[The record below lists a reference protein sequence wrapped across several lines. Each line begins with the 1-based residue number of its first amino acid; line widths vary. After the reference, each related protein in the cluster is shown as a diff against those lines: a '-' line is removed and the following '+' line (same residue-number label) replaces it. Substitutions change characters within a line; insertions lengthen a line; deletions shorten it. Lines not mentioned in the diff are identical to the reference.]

1 MKTPLLVSTVVA
13 AHVVAVVGVV
23 LIQGCGVS
31 TRPDMAAGQPPEP
44 VMPPTVSEVENVV
57 VHPLVAPIDL
67 PKAKDWPDETET
79 YIVAQGESLSTI
91 ARRHGLSVAEVV
103 ALNRLTDP
111 NKIRAGQTLVLPAGS
126 SKTATVAPPRASVV
140 VTPVAIPPGAS
151 TYVVKSGD
159 SLSVIAQRAGV
170 KTSELKAANG
180 LSGDKIMVGQKLVL
194 PGAATVAA
202 PSSYQGA
209 PAAGTS
215 LPELDDV
222 DLGNLALREELDVPS
237 TDAMTE
243 SVEAA
248 AEAAV
253 SETADAAEAVAP
265 PTQPVSSDIETRPYV
280 VNEEDEDLYSVA
292 MMWGVS
298 VQRLKEINKLADTKL
313 TVGQKL
319 LIPIAE

>member
-111 NKIRAGQTLVLPAGS
+111 NKIRAGQTLVLPSGS
-126 SKTATVAPPRASVV
+126 AKTAVAAPPPASVA

-222 DLGNLALREELDVPS
+222 DLGSLALREELDVPS
-237 TDAMTE
+237 TAPMTD

-248 AEAAV
+248 AEDAV
-253 SETADAAEAVAP
+253 SETADAGEAVAP

-280 VNEEDEDLYSVA
+280 VSEEDEDLYSVA

-298 VQRLKEINKLADTKL
+298 VQRLRVINKLADTKL